1 MPARRRPRPPAT
13 ALLVLAA
20 LHAAGCSPPGGAA
33 DRDADRPAVAV
44 EPLAGPP
51 GTDVQVRVTGFPPDV
66 AVDVGFG
73 PTRTDFRLIARTVTG
88 SEGSS
93 AAAVRVPGDAV
104 PGRPYVF
111 VAAYAPALL
120 QLASDTFR
128 VTAPAAGPGT
138 AADTTADTTAG
149 TTAGGSMDT
158 DAADGTAAR
167 AGEVRVTGRLTD
179 EGVEC
184 PALRGDDGRLYTLA
198 GDTGAFKPGDR
209 VTVAGT
215 VAEMSTCMQGTT
227 IGVRTIEKAG
237 NRE

>member
-1 MPARRRPRPPAT
+1 MPVRHRPRPLAA

-20 LHAAGCSPPGGAA
+20 AHAAACSPPGGGA
-33 DRDADRPAVAV
+33 DRDADRAAVAV

-51 GTDVQVRVTGFPPDV
+51 GTDVQVRVTNFPPDV

-73 PTRTDFRLIARTVTG
+73 PSRTEFRLLARTVTG
-88 SEGSS
+88 SDGSS

-111 VAAYAPALL
+111 VAAYAPSLL

-128 VTAPAAGPGT
+128 VTAPGAGP
-138 AADTTADTTAG
+138 APADD
-149 TTAGGSMDT
+149 TTAGGSMGT
-158 DAADGTAAR
+158 DASGDTAAR

-198 GDTGAFKPGDR
+198 GDAGGFKPGDR
-209 VTVAGT
+209 VTVVGT

-227 IGVRTIEKAG
+227 IGVRSIGRA
-237 NRE
+237 

>member
-1 MPARRRPRPPAT
+1 MPARSPAA

-20 LHAAGCSPPGGAA
+20 AAYAAACSPPGGGAE
-33 DRDADRPAVAV
+33 RDAARPTVVA

-51 GTDVQVRVTGFPPDV
+51 GTDVQVRITGFPPDV

-73 PTRTDFRLIARTVTG
+73 PTRTEHRLLSRTATG
-88 SEGSS
+88 GDGSS
-93 AAAVRVPGDAV
+93 AAAVRVPADAV

-111 VAAYAPALL
+111 VAEYAPALL
-120 QLASDTFR
+120 ELASDTFR
-128 VTAPAAGPGT
+128 VTAPAAGP
-138 AADTTADTTAG
+138 AAPADTTAG
-149 TTAGGSMDT
+149 GDMDT
-158 DAADGTAAR
+158 DT

-198 GDTGAFKPGDR
+198 GDTGGFKPGDR
-209 VTVAGT
+209 VTVVGT

-227 IGVRTIEKAG
+227 IGVRTIGKAG

>member
-1 MPARRRPRPPAT
+1 MPARHHPRPLAA

-20 LHAAGCSPPGGAA
+20 AHAAGCSPPGGGAGQEE
-33 DRDADRPAVAV
+33 DRPTVSV

-51 GTDVQVRVTGFPPDV
+51 GTDVQVRVAGFPPDV

-73 PTRTDFRLIARTVTG
+73 PTRTDFELIARTVTG

-120 QLASDTFR
+120 QMASDTFR
-128 VTAPAAGPGT
+128 VTAPGAGPGA
-138 AADTTADTTAG
+138 AADTTA
-149 TTAGGSMDT
+149 GGDMGT
-158 DAADGTAAR
+158 DASGDTAAR

-184 PALRGDDGRLYTLA
+184 PALRGDDGKLYTLA
-198 GDTGAFKPGDR
+198 GDTGGFKPGDR
-209 VTVAGT
+209 VTVVGT
-215 VAEMSTCMQGTT
+215 IAEMSTCMQGTT
-227 IGVRTIEKAG
+227 IGVRSIAKAG
-237 NRE
+237 DRG

>member
-1 MPARRRPRPPAT
+1 MRARHRPRPLAA

-20 LHAAGCSPPGGAA
+20 AHAAACSPPGGGA
-33 DRDADRPAVAV
+33 DRDADRAAVAA

-51 GTDVQVRVTGFPPDV
+51 GTDVQVRITNFPPDV

-73 PTRTDFRLIARTVTG
+73 PSRTEFRLLARTVTG
-88 SEGSS
+88 SDGSS

-111 VAAYAPALL
+111 VAAYAPSLL

-128 VTAPAAGPGT
+128 VTAPGAGP
-138 AADTTADTTAG
+138 APAG
-149 TTAGGSMDT
+149 DTTAGGSMDT
-158 DAADGTAAR
+158 DESGDTAAR

-198 GDTGAFKPGDR
+198 GDAGGFKPGDR
-209 VTVAGT
+209 VTVVGT

-227 IGVRTIEKAG
+227 IGVRTIDRAG

>member
-1 MPARRRPRPPAT
+1 MRARSLPRPHAA

-20 LHAAGCSPPGGAA
+20 LHAAACSPPGGGA
-33 DRDADRPAVAV
+33 DGDADRASVSV

-51 GTDVQVRVTGFPPDV
+51 GTDVQVRVANFPPDV
-66 AVDVGFG
+66 AVDIGFG
-73 PTRTDFRLIARTVTG
+73 PTRTEFRLLARTVTG
-88 SEGSS
+88 SDGTS

-111 VAAYAPALL
+111 VAAYAPSLL

-128 VTAPAAGPGT
+128 VTAPGAGPG
-138 AADTTADTTAG
+138 ATADTTAG
-149 TTAGGSMDT
+149 GNMGTDT
-158 DAADGTAAR
+158 SGGTAAG

-184 PALRGDDGRLYTLA
+184 PALRGDDGKLYTLA
-198 GDTGAFKPGDR
+198 GDTGGFKPGDR
-209 VTVAGT
+209 VAVVGT
-215 VAEMSTCMQGTT
+215 VAEMSICMQGTT